1 MALRLGIGDT
11 LTLCKGAID
20 LCSRG
25 FHDEPEDARTMIAD
39 MCLMRSHLQCL
50 SKQMGDEKDFVA
62 SRPDMFVSHSLPP
75 RLMALEL
82 TRQTD
87 KS

>member
-25 FHDEPEDARTMIAD
+25 LHEEKPEDARTMIAD

-50 SKQMGDEKDFVA
+50 SKQMGDEKDFA
-62 SRPDMFVSHSLPP
+62 SSRPDMCDFPTTCFLK
-75 RLMALEL
+75 RITKLKG
-82 TRQTD
+82 Q
-87 KS
+87 

>member
-25 FHDEPEDARTMIAD
+25 LQDEPEDARIIVAD

-50 SKQMGDEKDFVA
+50 SRQMSDETDFVA
-62 SRPDMFVSHSLPP
+62 SRPDMWVLPRSCSP
-75 RLMALEL
+75 FLAKTEW
-82 TRQTD
+82 
-87 KS
+87 

>member
-20 LCSRG
+20 YCSRTA
-25 FHDEPEDARTMIAD
+25 HDEPEDARILIAD

-50 SKQMGDEKDFVA
+50 SKQMGDEKVFAA
-62 SRPDMFVSHSLPP
+62 SRPDMCVASLFY
-75 RLMALEL
+75 RL
-82 TRQTD
+82 
-87 KS
+87 

>member
-11 LTLCKGAID
+11 LTICKGAID

-25 FHDEPEDARTMIAD
+25 LHEEPEDARTMIAD

-50 SKQMGDEKDFVA
+50 AKQLGDEKDFVKN
-62 SRPDMFVSHSLPP
+62 RPDMYISQAG
-75 RLMALEL
+75 LM
-82 TRQTD
+82 D
-87 KS
+87 V